1 MAQHFANALC
11 RSIEFVIT
19 AGLLL
24 FSLWLTC
31 YSTLCLALLD

>member
-1 MAQHFANALC
+1 MAHYVANAFC

-19 AGLLL
+19 AALLL

-31 YSTLCLALLD
+31 YGALWAVALD

>member
-1 MAQHFANALC
+1 MAHHIANALC

-31 YSTLCLALLD
+31 YGAWASAVIE

>member
-1 MAQHFANALC
+1 MAHQIANAFC
-11 RSIEFVIT
+11 RSIEFAIT

-31 YSTLCLALLD
+31 YGALWTVALD

>member
-1 MAQHFANALC
+1 MAHHIANALC

-31 YSTLCLALLD
+31 YGALWTAALD